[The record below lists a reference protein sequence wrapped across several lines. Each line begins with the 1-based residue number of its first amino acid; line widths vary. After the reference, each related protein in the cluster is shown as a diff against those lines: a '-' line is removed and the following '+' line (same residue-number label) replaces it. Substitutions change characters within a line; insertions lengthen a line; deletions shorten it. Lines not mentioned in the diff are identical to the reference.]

1 MKAIFPNSTF
11 LSISIFF
18 ILLISPLF
26 LLSEEGP
33 IENRWIQEGNILLES
48 EQFEEALVLANSVL
62 ESDPSNSKAEF
73 ILTQAWIGIGRE
85 EKKKGNFKKA
95 KEYLEKAYEKWPLN
109 ESIRKELAELDKNP
123 RQQKRFLGPFKNNS
137 ISQNTSNKS
146 AEDLILSINLLRLE
160 IEKLKGELETERIEH
175 KKENTNKTDIY
186 WVYFLLGIQITVLF
200 AIFRKI

>member
-1 MKAIFPNSTF
+1 MKAIFLNSAF
-11 LSISIFF
+11 LKISTFF

-26 LLSEEGP
+26 LLSEEGL

-48 EQFEEALVLANSVL
+48 KQFEEALVLANSVL

-109 ESIRKELAELDKNP
+109 EYIRKELAELNETP
-123 RQQKRFLGPFKNNS
+123 RQQKRFLTPFKNNS
-137 ISQNTSNKS
+137 ISQNTSYKS
-146 AEDLILSINLLRLE
+146 TGDLILSINLLRLE
-160 IEKLKGELETERIEH
+160 IERLKGELETERIEH
-175 KKENTNKTDIY
+175 GNENTNKANMY
-186 WVYFLLGIQITVLF
+186 WVYFLLGIQIIVLF